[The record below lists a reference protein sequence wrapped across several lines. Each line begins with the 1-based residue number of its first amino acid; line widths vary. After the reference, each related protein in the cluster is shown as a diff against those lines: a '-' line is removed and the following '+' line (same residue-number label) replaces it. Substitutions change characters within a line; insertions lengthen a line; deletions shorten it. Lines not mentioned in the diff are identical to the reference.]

1 MLDNT
6 LLDIYYKEF
15 MATLVVIVVTAI
27 TRFVLMSLARSFGER
42 SGFSKPRLRS
52 ILKYVD
58 FLIFTLIF
66 VVLIGVWGVEG
77 KQALLLISSIFTVI
91 GVAMFAQ
98 WSVLSNITAGII
110 VFFSFPFRIGDWI
123 RILDKDNPIE
133 AEIIDIR
140 SFYTLLR
147 NVKGQRISFPN
158 NQLLQKGITIISKEE
173 AKIEQLSEKN

>member
-6 LLDIYYKEF
+6 IFDFYHKEII
-15 MATLVVIVVTAI
+15 ATLVVIILTAI
-27 TRFVLMSLARSFGER
+27 TRFALISLARGFGSR

-58 FLIFTLIF
+58 FLIFVLMF
-66 VVLIGVWGVEG
+66 VVLIGVWGVDG

-110 VFFSFPFRIGDWI
+110 VFFSFPFKIGDWI

-147 NVKGQRISFPN
+147 NAKGQKVSFPN

-173 AKIEQLSEKN
+173 ARIEQLPEEN